1 MMKNKQECSGQRWN
15 ATKVLCYLFY
25 LTIAKHLPEDV
36 GIIGRISDRIRRTV
50 CKPLIRETEGKFTI
64 GSRVD
69 FGNGHLLIMKDHA
82 NLGKGANI
90 SGKGLVTIGR
100 HVMMGYECFIITQ
113 NHKYLEEGYDGYDIR
128 DVIIDDYAWIGH
140 RATILPG
147 VHIGKHAI
155 VGAGAVVTKNVP
167 DYAIVGGNPAR
178 IIKFRKNI
186 QQ

>member
-1 MMKNKQECSGQRWN
+1 MKESNHECSGQRWN

-25 LTIAKHLPEDV
+25 ITVAKHLPD
-36 GIIGRISDRIRRTV
+36 GLGFIGSISNRVRRVV
-50 CKPLIRETEGKFTI
+50 CKPLLRATEGKFTI
-64 GSRVD
+64 DSRVD

-90 SGKGLVTIGR
+90 SGKGLVTVGR

-113 NHKYLEEGYDGYDIR
+113 NHKYLEEGFDGYDIR

-140 RATILPG
+140 RVTILPG
-147 VHIGKHAI
+147 VRIGKHAI